1 MNGFCSFGPYA
12 QMCRCSQRNKTRV
25 KAKNRTFKVKVEA
38 KDLAQRPSVDVS
50 EFGWTEGKHTTVL

>member
-1 MNGFCSFGPYA
+1 
-12 QMCRCSQRNKTRV
+12 MCRCSQRNKTRV